1 MKTVAL
7 FAFAGLAAS
16 AAMGQTITITPGGAG
31 TGSTNGW
38 YQYTPPTSAT
48 GSLSS
53 TGQALNRAGF
63 STASPNDMIWVQG
76 WGFRGNNDGR
86 EYAFASSS
94 STNAST
100 VTTTAGLVGGTLAIT
115 RAAGFTGGS
124 TAGTTASA
132 QLNYSVVQNAASS
145 AATPGYTFTSQQ
157 TFTITTDPLGPRVVM
172 QNTVTNTGTAPMTL
186 RLYWAADTDVGGS
199 GDSTNDFTRYQ
210 GGVGAPLGQPGFYQF
225 DNSTSPTN
233 LGQHMVHWA
242 QVTGSPS
249 SVVDLNWLARAGTSN
264 VQSELFGSNVLI
276 SGGLFNNTPALNG
289 ATLPGGVAGA
299 EITWGFQWILNL
311 QPGESAIA
319 TVGTY
324 VVPTPGALALM
335 GMGGLIAAR
344 RRRA

>member
-53 TGQALNRAGF
+53 TNQTLNRAGF
-63 STASPNDMIWVQG
+63 STASPNDMMWVQG
-76 WGFRGNNDGR
+76 WGFRGNSDGR

-100 VTTTAGLVGGTLAIT
+100 VTTTAGLVGGTLSIT

-132 QLNYSVVQNAASS
+132 QLNYSVSQNS
-145 AATPGYTFTSQQ
+145 ANAGNPGYTFTSVQ
-157 TFTITTDPLGPRVVM
+157 TFTITTDPLGPRVIM

-199 GDSTNDFTRYQ
+199 GDSTNDFVRYQ
-210 GGVGAPLGQPGFYQF
+210 GGVGAPLGQPGFYQY
-225 DNSTSPTN
+225 DNSVAALN

-249 SVVDLNWLARAGTSN
+249 SVVDLNWLARAGSTN
-264 VQSELFGSNVLI
+264 VQGEIFGTNAII

-289 ATLPGGVAGA
+289 AAIPAATGA

-324 VVPTPGALALM
+324 VIPTPGAMALM
-335 GMGGLIAAR
+335 GLGGLVAAR